1 VAVTAA
7 VPEVEAVNVEV
18 HVADAVVPARVQVVN
33 EPVTPVWLSDTVPVG
48 VTNAPAAEESV
59 TVTVQVEPWLTTTG
73 VVQETVVV
81 VVRRLTTTLAVPLL
95 PVWFASP
102 AKVAVTA
109 AVPAVEAVKVEVH
122 VADAVVPASV
132 QVVNEPVT
140 PVSLRVTVPVGV
152 RNVPAEVSV
161 TVTLHVEP
169 WFTTTGVVQLTAVV
183 VARLLTTML
192 AVPLLPV

>member
-1 VAVTAA
+1 M
-7 VPEVEAVNVEV
+7 NVEV
-18 HVADAVVPARVQVVN
+18 QVAEAVVPARVHVVKV
-33 EPVTPVWLSDTVPVG
+33 PVTPVWLSDTVPVG
-48 VTNAPAAEESV
+48 VTNAPAADESV

-122 VADAVVPASV
+122 VADAVVPARV

-140 PVSLRVTVPVGV
+140 PVWLSDTVPVGV
-152 RNVPAEVSV
+152 TNVPGEVSV
-161 TVTLHVEP
+161 TVTLQVEP
-169 WFTTTGVVQLTAVV
+169 WLITTGVLQLTVVV
-183 VARLLTTML
+183 VARGLTTML
-192 AVPLLPV
+192 AVPLLPL